1 MPRVD
6 SILQSTFHSLILIVL
21 FIYPY
26 ILLNTN
32 GMHQEQRDFLP
43 IAPDQTQL
51 FASRYKLEAKQK
63 AVKSDEGLNVPGAN
77 REESTQLGLL
87 G

>member
-1 MPRVD
+1 
-6 SILQSTFHSLILIVL
+6 
-21 FIYPY
+21 
-26 ILLNTN
+26 
-32 GMHQEQRDFLP
+32 MHQEQRDFIP

-51 FASRYKLEAKQK
+51 FASRYKLEANQN

-77 REESTQLGLL
+77 REESTQLGLF